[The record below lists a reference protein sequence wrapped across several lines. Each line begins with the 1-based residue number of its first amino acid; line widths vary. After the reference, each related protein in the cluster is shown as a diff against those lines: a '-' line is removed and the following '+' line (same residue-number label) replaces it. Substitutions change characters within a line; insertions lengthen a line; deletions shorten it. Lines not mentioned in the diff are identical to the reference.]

1 MEWMVDIFNNSWMPR
16 LVHSVGKIFQR
27 AKCLSIVNLFCR
39 LFGWTNGCFQNGRCK
54 NSSKVGGLQPV
65 RLLSGWL
72 LALCTSGSR
81 VRHFSHQWSIS
92 EISWTLKPFT
102 ISPLFC
108 SLFHYVVVWTATTLL
123 LSSPVKAAESKMSTT
138 QTISFLKR
146 LLFPLIIPAGRYYWA
161 SIMACFL

>member
-1 MEWMVDIFNNSWMPR
+1 MNR
-16 LVHSVGKIFQR
+16 LQHRVWIIFQR
-27 AKCLSIVNLFCR
+27 QNALALWTCFVGYLDERTVVSKTADAKIHPKLAADCS
-39 LFGWTNGCFQNGRCK
+39 
-54 NSSKVGGLQPV
+54 P
-65 RLLSGWL
+65 LLSGCWL
-72 LALCTSGSR
+72 LALCPSGSR

-146 LLFPLIIPAGRYYWA
+146 LLFSPYY
-161 SIMACFL
+161 SRRTLLLSFYYGLLFVGCNLFVLMLF

>member
-1 MEWMVDIFNNSWMPR
+1 MNR
-16 LVHSVGKIFQR
+16 LQHRVWIIFQR

-54 NSSKVGGLQPV
+54 NSSKVGGGLQPAAAV
-65 RLLSGWL
+65 RLAVSPLSVRQQ
-72 LALCTSGSR
+72 R

-146 LLFPLIIPAGRYYWA
+146 LLFSPYY
-161 SIMACFL
+161 SRRTLLLSFHYGLLFVGCNLFVLMLF